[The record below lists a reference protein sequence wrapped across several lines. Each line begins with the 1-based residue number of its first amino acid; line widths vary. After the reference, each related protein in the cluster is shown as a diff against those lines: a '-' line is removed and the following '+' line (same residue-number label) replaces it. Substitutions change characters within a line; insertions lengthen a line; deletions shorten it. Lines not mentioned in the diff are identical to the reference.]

1 MNYGNTPAL
10 FSDALERAYTQAVMD
25 SSEPLSI
32 KDTAKRIVRG
42 AKRAGARA
50 IRVIDEVLTAQAE
63 ARARSAR
70 YTRAQW

>member
-32 KDTAKRIVRG
+32 KLAATRVARG
-42 AKRAGARA
+42 LKRAGVRTFRA
-50 IRVIDEVLTAQAE
+50 IDQVLTAQAE